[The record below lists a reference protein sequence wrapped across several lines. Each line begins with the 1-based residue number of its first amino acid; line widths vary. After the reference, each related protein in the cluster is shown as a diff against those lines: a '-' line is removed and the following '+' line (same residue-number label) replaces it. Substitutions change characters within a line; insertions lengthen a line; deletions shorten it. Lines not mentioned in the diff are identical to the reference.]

1 VHAFV
6 TLVFK
11 GGDPSDVSSYRP
23 ILLTCVASKIMDC
36 SIVTDILAHLCVH
49 NVIERRQLDF
59 LSGHSTS
66 MNLLE
71 SLNNWTLAIKD
82 GKSVLVAYIDY
93 STGLPTLPIFAEASR
108 FLCSFPRLRFFFSKL
123 RFFNKS
129 DIKFFSIAL

>member
-1 VHAFV
+1 MHAFV

-23 ILLTCVASKIMDC
+23 ILLTCVTSKIMDC

-49 NVIERRQLDF
+49 NVIDRRQLDF

-93 STGLPTLPIFAEASR
+93 SKTFDSVNHCKLLTKLSTYSISGNLDGFQTL
-108 FLCSFPRLRFFFSKL
+108 
-123 RFFNKS
+123 
-129 DIKFFSIAL
+129 